1 MARTL
6 TRRRTARST
15 DAYSPAD
22 EPEEANLPDDEEEDE
37 RPSRGSRRGNSKRR
51 SDALHTE
58 EARPSR
64 RSRRAPDED
73 DEDTEPAPK
82 VGGKGWGSYE
92 KTKQA
97 TSSFPDD
104 FKASGEAV
112 IVHFLDD
119 EPFLVYLQHW
129 IERQGKRSWTCLENR
144 CPLCDDAG
152 DKPSQQVLFN
162 VVDFTDPEDPQV
174 KVWRAGP
181 MIADILKNF
190 AKDKK
195 TSPLN
200 RDDLY
205 FSVSKQTKN
214 KKTTYYI
221 TPVKER
227 DLLDDWDIE
236 PLTDEDLEEFD
247 GKAYDEDI
255 LQVNSRTELKTIVR
269 ELLND

>member
-6 TRRRTARST
+6 TRRRTKRDT

-22 EPEEANLPDDEEEDE
+22 EPEDEKGYDEEEEDE
-37 RPSRGSRRGNSKRR
+37 RPARGSRRGSRR
-51 SDALHTE
+51 ASVNTQEDK
-58 EARPSR
+58 PSR
-64 RSRRAPDED
+64 RSRRAQDED
-73 DEDTEPAPK
+73 DEEEKEPPAK

-97 TSSFPDD
+97 TSNFPDD

-112 IVHFLDD
+112 IVKFLDD

-129 IERQGKRSWTCLENR
+129 IERTGKRSFTCLENR
-144 CPLCDDAG
+144 CPLCDDLG

-162 VVDFTDPEDPQV
+162 IVDFTDPDDPQV

-190 AKDKK
+190 ANDRK

-214 KKTTYYI
+214 KKTNYYI

-227 DLLDDWDIE
+227 DLEDDWDVA
-236 PLTDEDLEEFD
+236 PLSEDELTEFD
-247 GKAYDEDI
+247 DNAYGEDI
-255 LQVNSRTELKTIVR
+255 LQVSTRNELKTIAR
-269 ELLND
+269 EALD